1 MKQTFTDSFVLSLC
15 LILVLLSVLSN
26 CHNPIELIVTTCACG
41 AVYQVVPVYQCT
53 SVPGTHRTFPRFAR
67 AAIDSHVQHDSLT
80 RTKIFSSKSAAVIF
94 RQEAR
99 GRGGLGNPY
108 YFLFGCIWGK
118 LGCRGKLELGGRLR
132 LWKKQLRFNFCH
144 LPFPSNTREKPS
156 LRRSIR
162 CQSSHNWTPATASSF
177 EGVVSRKTGI
187 EVDSR
192 KQAAFPLPL
201 PIPRLHSNERGM
213 SHIFLTVD
221 KTKRVY
227 NLVRREKREIRIGP
241 ISFLEFCSIAAC
253 RATGCPTYFSVPPTV
268 ASAERSSF
276 LPT

>member
-80 RTKIFSSKSAAVIF
+80 RTKIFSPKSAAVIF

-99 GRGGLGNPY
+99 GWGGFNPLGWAIPII
-108 YFLFGCIWGK
+108 FCLAAFWGK

-162 CQSSHNWTPATASSF
+162 CQSSHNWTPPQPLLLR
-177 EGVVSRKTGI
+177 VSCG
-187 EVDSR
+187 E
-192 KQAAFPLPL
+192 KQASRWILENKLLFLSRCQFHAYTQQREGDVPH
-201 PIPRLHSNERGM
+201 I
-213 SHIFLTVD
+213 SHC
-221 KTKRVY
+221 
-227 NLVRREKREIRIGP
+227 G
-241 ISFLEFCSIAAC
+241 
-253 RATGCPTYFSVPPTV
+253 
-268 ASAERSSF
+268 
-276 LPT
+276 